1 MRIISGIK
9 NKEIDIVVDNPCGKM
24 FIEVKYRQTA
34 SVGKEDAIFVLAD
47 NADSANSAIV
57 VTKREDDYGVQ
68 ASGGENKIM
77 RIPAFAYLYLPGNA
91 EKNGF
96 RGAR

>member
-1 MRIISGIK
+1 M
-9 NKEIDIVVDNPCGKM
+9 VDNPCGKM

-34 SVGKEDAIFVLAD
+34 SIGKEDAIFELAD
-47 NADSANSAIV
+47 NANSAIV

-96 RGAR
+96 RGKMQPFA